1 MPKITIGI
9 MGLHETLGRDD
20 DVIEEPYWG
29 PSIKVGGNR
38 KGIFLPTF
46 N

>member
-9 MGLHETLGRDD
+9 KGLQETLGRDD

-29 PSIKVGGNR
+29 P
-38 KGIFLPTF
+38 
-46 N
+46 

>member
-1 MPKITIGI
+1 

-29 PSIKVGGNR
+29 PSIEVGGDQE
-38 KGIFLPTF
+38 GDFPSHF
-46 N
+46 